1 MDNRRRVSGSYAGRR
16 VVILGLARQGV
27 ALARHLAQHGAD
39 VLVSD
44 LRPAGQLG
52 EALDQLAGLSL
63 EVVLGGHPSS
73 LLDGTDLFCLSGG
86 VPADAPIVR
95 QAIARGIPLSNDSQ
109 IFLEECPAT
118 VIGITGSAGKTT
130 TTAMLGEMCRQGHS
144 TDERRIW
151 VGGNIGRSMLPDL
164 DEIGPG
170 DLVVM
175 ELSSFQLEIMT
186 KSTPVAAVLNLTP
199 NHLDRH
205 RTMKAYSAAKARLLQ
220 HQPVDGIALLGQ
232 DDPGVCGLRNLV
244 RGRLRMF
251 SLEDSVAD
259 GAFLRDNV
267 ITLCGPEGEQ
277 PVCRRDELRLL
288 GQHNTLNALAAAAVA
303 DSVGIPAAAIAEVA
317 RTFAGVE
324 HRLELVRELAG
335 VRWFD
340 DSSATAPERMMRAIR
355 SFDEPIVLLAGGR
368 DKDLPWSEAAA
379 LIGERVRD
387 LVLFGQ
393 AADLIRAQLDKAGV
407 VMPDAQAGEPKRDH
421 RRGRIVQV
429 GGLAQAV
436 KEAARLAKPGD
447 IVLLSP
453 GGTSFD
459 AYQDFVER
467 GDHFQAMVREL

>member
-1 MDNRRRVSGSYAGRR
+1 MSGSYAGRR

-27 ALARHLAQHGAD
+27 ALARHLAQHGAE
-39 VLVSD
+39 VVVSD
-44 LRPAGQLG
+44 LLPAGQLG

-73 LLDGTDLFCLSGG
+73 LLDGADLFCLSGG

-267 ITLCGPEGEQ
+267 ITLRGPEGEQ

-288 GQHNTLNALAAAAVA
+288 GQHNTLNALAAAALA

-355 SFDEPIVLLAGGR
+355 SFDAPIVLLAGGR

-379 LIGERVRD
+379 LIRERVRD

-393 AADLIRAQLDKAGV
+393 AADLIRAQLDKVGV

-436 KEAARLAKPGD
+436 KEAARLARPGD

>member
-39 VLVSD
+39 VVVSD
-44 LRPAGQLG
+44 LLPAGQLC

-73 LLDGTDLFCLSGG
+73 LLDGVDLFCLSGG

-144 TDERRIW
+144 TDQRRIW

-232 DDPGVCGLRNLV
+232 DDPGTCGLQQLV

-288 GQHNTLNALAAAAVA
+288 GQHNTLNALAAAALA

-355 SFDEPIVLLAGGR
+355 SFDQPIVLLAGGR

-407 VMPDAQAGEPKRDH
+407 VMPDAQAGEPKRGH

-436 KEAARLAKPGD
+436 KEAARLARPGD

>member
-1 MDNRRRVSGSYAGRR
+1 M
-16 VVILGLARQGV
+16 
-27 ALARHLAQHGAD
+27 
-39 VLVSD
+39 
-44 LRPAGQLG
+44 
-52 EALDQLAGLSL
+52 
-63 EVVLGGHPSS
+63 
-73 LLDGTDLFCLSGG
+73 
-86 VPADAPIVR
+86 
-95 QAIARGIPLSNDSQ
+95 ARGIPLSNDSQ
-109 IFLEECPAT
+109 IFLQECPAT

-130 TTAMLGEMCRQGHS
+130 TTAILGEMCRQGHS
-144 TDERRIW
+144 TDPRRIW

-164 DEIGPG
+164 DEISPG

-186 KSTPVAAVLNLTP
+186 ISTSVAAVLNLTP

-205 RTMKAYSAAKARLLQ
+205 RTMEAYSAAKARLLQ
-220 HQPVDGIALLGQ
+220 YQPGDGIALLGQ
-232 DDPGVCGLRNLV
+232 DDEGSGGLQHHV
-244 RGRLRMF
+244 RGRLRLF
-251 SLEDSVAD
+251 SLEHSVAD

-267 ITLCGPEGEQ
+267 ITLRGPEGEQ

-288 GQHNTLNALAAAAVA
+288 GQHNTLNALAAAALA
-303 DSVGIPAAAIAEVA
+303 DSVGVPAAAIAEVA

-324 HRLELVRELAG
+324 HRLELVRELGG

-340 DSSATAPERMMRAIR
+340 DSSATAPERMMAAIR

-368 DKDLPWSEAAA
+368 DKDLPWAEAAA

-387 LVLFGQ
+387 LVLFGP
-393 AADLIRAQLDKAGV
+393 AADLIRAQLEKAGV
-407 VMPDAQAGEPKRDH
+407 AMRDARTGDPKRDH
-421 RRGRIVQV
+421 RRGRIAQV

-436 KEAARLAKPGD
+436 EEAARLARPGD

-459 AYQDFVER
+459 AYRDFVER

>member
-1 MDNRRRVSGSYAGRR
+1 MSGSYAGRR

-39 VLVSD
+39 VVVSD
-44 LRPAGQLG
+44 LLPAGQLG

-73 LLDGTDLFCLSGG
+73 LLDGADLFCLSGG

-95 QAIARGIPLSNDSQ
+95 QATARGIPLSNDSQ

-164 DEIGPG
+164 DEIGAG

-220 HQPVDGIALLGQ
+220 HQPADGIALLGQ
-232 DDPGVCGLRNLV
+232 DDPGACGLQHLV

-267 ITLCGPEGEQ
+267 ITLRGPEGEQ

-288 GQHNTLNALAAAAVA
+288 GQHNTLNALAAAALA

-436 KEAARLAKPGD
+436 KVAARLARPGD

>member
-1 MDNRRRVSGSYAGRR
+1 
-16 VVILGLARQGV
+16 VILGLARQGV

-39 VLVSD
+39 VVVSD
-44 LRPAGQLG
+44 LLPAGQLG

-267 ITLCGPEGEQ
+267 ITLRGPEGEQ

-288 GQHNTLNALAAAAVA
+288 GQHNTLNALAAAALA

-355 SFDEPIVLLAGGR
+355 SFDAPIVLLAGGR

-393 AADLIRAQLDKAGV
+393 AADLIRAQLDKVGV

-436 KEAARLAKPGD
+436 KEAARLARPGD

>member
-1 MDNRRRVSGSYAGRR
+1 
-16 VVILGLARQGV
+16 
-27 ALARHLAQHGAD
+27 
-39 VLVSD
+39 
-44 LRPAGQLG
+44 
-52 EALDQLAGLSL
+52 
-63 EVVLGGHPSS
+63 
-73 LLDGTDLFCLSGG
+73 
-86 VPADAPIVR
+86 
-95 QAIARGIPLSNDSQ
+95 
-109 IFLEECPAT
+109 
-118 VIGITGSAGKTT
+118 
-130 TTAMLGEMCRQGHS
+130 
-144 TDERRIW
+144 
-151 VGGNIGRSMLPDL
+151 
-164 DEIGPG
+164 
-170 DLVVM
+170 
-175 ELSSFQLEIMT
+175 
-186 KSTPVAAVLNLTP
+186 
-199 NHLDRH
+199 
-205 RTMKAYSAAKARLLQ
+205 
-220 HQPVDGIALLGQ
+220 
-232 DDPGVCGLRNLV
+232 
-244 RGRLRMF
+244 MF

-267 ITLCGPEGEQ
+267 ITLRGPEGEQ

-288 GQHNTLNALAAAAVA
+288 GQHNTLNALAAAALA

-355 SFDEPIVLLAGGR
+355 SFDAPIVLLAGGR

-379 LIGERVRD
+379 LIRERVRD

-393 AADLIRAQLDKAGV
+393 AADLIRAQLDKVGV

-436 KEAARLAKPGD
+436 KEAARLARPGD

>member
-1 MDNRRRVSGSYAGRR
+1 
-16 VVILGLARQGV
+16 
-27 ALARHLAQHGAD
+27 
-39 VLVSD
+39 
-44 LRPAGQLG
+44 
-52 EALDQLAGLSL
+52 LSL

-73 LLDGTDLFCLSGG
+73 LLDGAHLFCLSGG

-95 QAIARGIPLSNDSQ
+95 QAMARGIPLSNDSQ
-109 IFLEECPAT
+109 IFLEECPAP

-144 TDERRIW
+144 RDERRIW
-151 VGGNIGRSMLPDL
+151 VGGNIGRSMLLDL
-164 DEIGPG
+164 DEIGLG

-205 RTMKAYSAAKARLLQ
+205 RTMEAYSAAKARLLQ
-220 HQPVDGIALLGQ
+220 HQPVDSIALLGQ
-232 DDPGVCGLRNLV
+232 DDPGTCGLQYLV

-267 ITLCGPEGEQ
+267 ITLRGPEGEQ

-288 GQHNTLNALAAAAVA
+288 GQHNTLNALAAAALA
-303 DSVGIPAAAIAEVA
+303 DSVGVPVAAIAEVA
-317 RTFAGVE
+317 RSFAGVE
-324 HRLELVRELAG
+324 HRMELVRDLDG
-335 VRWFD
+335 VSWFD
-340 DSSATAPERMMRAIR
+340 DSSATAPERMMAAIR

-368 DKDLPWSEAAA
+368 DKDLPWPEAAA

-387 LVLFGQ
+387 LVLFGE
-393 AADLIRAQLDKAGV
+393 AADLIRTQLDKAGV
-407 VMPDAQAGEPKRDH
+407 AMPDAQAGEPKRDH
-421 RRGRIVQV
+421 RRGQRSRSLERVVQV

-436 KEAARLAKPGD
+436 DEAARLARPGD

-459 AYQDFVER
+459 AYRDCGER
-467 GDHFQAMVREL
+467 GDHYQAMVREL

>member
-39 VLVSD
+39 VVVSD
-44 LRPAGQLG
+44 LLPAGQLG

-220 HQPVDGIALLGQ
+220 HQPAGGIALLGQ
-232 DDPGVCGLRNLV
+232 DDPGACGLQHLV

-267 ITLCGPEGEQ
+267 ITLRGPEGEQ

-288 GQHNTLNALAAAAVA
+288 GQHNTLNALAAAALA

-436 KEAARLAKPGD
+436 KVAARLARPGD

>member
-1 MDNRRRVSGSYAGRR
+1 
-16 VVILGLARQGV
+16 VILGLARQGV

-39 VLVSD
+39 VVVSD
-44 LRPAGQLG
+44 LLPAGQLG

-267 ITLCGPEGEQ
+267 ITLRGPEGEQ

-288 GQHNTLNALAAAAVA
+288 GQHNTLNALAAAALA

-355 SFDEPIVLLAGGR
+355 SFDAPIVLLAGGR

-379 LIGERVRD
+379 LIRERVRD

-393 AADLIRAQLDKAGV
+393 AADLIRAQLDKVGV

-436 KEAARLAKPGD
+436 KEAARLARPGD

>member
-39 VLVSD
+39 VVVSD
-44 LRPAGQLG
+44 LLPAGQLG

-73 LLDGTDLFCLSGG
+73 LLDGVDLFCLSGG

-130 TTAMLGEMCRQGHS
+130 TTAMLGEMCRRGHS

-232 DDPGVCGLRNLV
+232 DDPGTCGLQQLV

-288 GQHNTLNALAAAAVA
+288 GQHNTLNALAAAALA

-393 AADLIRAQLDKAGV
+393 AADLIRAQLDKVGV

-436 KEAARLAKPGD
+436 KEAARLARPGD

>member
-1 MDNRRRVSGSYAGRR
+1 VSGSYAGRR

-39 VLVSD
+39 VVVSD
-44 LRPAGQLG
+44 LLPASQLG

-95 QAIARGIPLSNDSQ
+95 GAIARGIPLSNDSQ

-288 GQHNTLNALAAAAVA
+288 GQHNTLNALAAAALA

-407 VMPDAQAGEPKRDH
+407 VMPDAQAGEPKRGH

>member
-1 MDNRRRVSGSYAGRR
+1 MSGSYAGRR

-39 VLVSD
+39 VVVSD
-44 LRPAGQLG
+44 LLPAGQLC

-73 LLDGTDLFCLSGG
+73 LLDGVDLFCLSGG

-144 TDERRIW
+144 TDQRRIW

-232 DDPGVCGLRNLV
+232 DDPGTCGLQQLV

-288 GQHNTLNALAAAAVA
+288 GQHNTLNALAAAALA

-355 SFDEPIVLLAGGR
+355 SFDQPIVLLAGGR

-421 RRGRIVQV
+421 GRGRIVQV

-436 KEAARLAKPGD
+436 KEAARLARPGD